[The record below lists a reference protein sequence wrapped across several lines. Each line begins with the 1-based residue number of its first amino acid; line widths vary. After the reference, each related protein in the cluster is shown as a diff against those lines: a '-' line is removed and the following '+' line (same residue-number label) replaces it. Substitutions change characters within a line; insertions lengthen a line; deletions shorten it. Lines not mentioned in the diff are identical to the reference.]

1 MPCDESNLAYR
12 AYKALLP
19 FSEDL
24 QAVRIHIEK
33 RIPVAAG
40 LAGGSAECAAVLRG
54 LNRLWRLALPD
65 EALRRIGRSLGADVP
80 FCISGGTMRAGGIGE
95 ILVPLKKLPPWD
107 VLIVHP
113 HVLVHT
119 DEAYDLFTHS
129 CTAHAVDMGE
139 MVNSVAAQDFESI
152 CSAMGNMFESLI
164 MPHVP
169 AVGRCKD
176 MLTRLGLMP
185 LMTGSGP
192 TVFALVPP
200 EKDGEEM
207 ATALREA
214 GRNVDVIVTA
224 LR

>member
-1 MPCDESNLAYR
+1 
-12 AYKALLP
+12 
-19 FSEDL
+19 
-24 QAVRIHIEK
+24 
-33 RIPVAAG
+33 
-40 LAGGSAECAAVLRG
+40 
-54 LNRLWRLALPD
+54 
-65 EALRRIGRSLGADVP
+65 
-80 FCISGGTMRAGGIGE
+80 
-95 ILVPLKKLPPWD
+95 
-107 VLIVHP
+107 
-113 HVLVHT
+113 
-119 DEAYDLFTHS
+119 
-129 CTAHAVDMGE
+129 MGE